1 MSEELLTPQEV
12 ADILKIKKTTVYEMV
27 KKGTIPAVRMGKQL
41 RFASSDLKRYI
52 GAKSDDAPVSERTS
66 AMASSHE
73 APSGSAQRENAPR
86 ETRAGTPAGIVVCGQ
101 DNVLDMLCS
110 TTNAIVG
117 GDRFLRSY
125 MGSYD
130 GLVALY
136 RNEVQIASA
145 HLWDMETDTY
155 NLPFVRALVPG
166 EDVCVIHVLRRKICI
181 YTAKGNP
188 LAIRTIAD
196 FKRAGIAMVNREK
209 GSGIR
214 VLTDSLFC
222 REGISGERIQGY
234 GRIVNS
240 HLAAASIISRG
251 GADVAVGTA
260 SAAALFPNVGT
271 VDLREEEYDLV
282 VRREDLLDRSIA
294 RFIEVLRSPSF
305 REEVAALGGYDVTGM
320 GEEKTNGFL
329 RS

>member
-27 KKGTIPAVRMGKQL
+27 KKGTISAVRMGKQL
-41 RFASSDLKRYI
+41 RFASSDLKRYT
-52 GAKSDDAPVSERTS
+52 GAKSDDALAPNRTS
-66 AMASSHE
+66 AMTNAQVTNIESS
-73 APSGSAQRENAPR
+73 PRESTIR

-117 GDRFLRSY
+117 GGRFLRSY

-145 HLWDMETDTY
+145 HLWDIETDTY

-188 LAIRTIAD
+188 LAIRSIED
-196 FKRAGIAMVNREK
+196 FNRPGIAMVNREK